1 MKKSLVAG
9 KAFAFAVKVVLV
21 SEKISSSKKE
31 FILTKQLIRSATS
44 IGANCHEAEHAESK
58 KDFIHKLSISLKEA
72 NETQYWLN
80 LMKATNYLDLNE
92 FQELEPLCTEL
103 VKMLTAIIKT
113 SKQNLAQQ

>member
-1 MKKSLVAG
+1 MKKSLVAE
-9 KAFAFAVKVVLV
+9 KAFEFAVKVVLV
-21 SEKISSSKKE
+21 AEKISNSKRE

-58 KDFIHKLSISLKEA
+58 KDFIHKLSVALKEA

-80 LMKATNYLDLNE
+80 LMKATNYLELNE
-92 FQELEPLCTEL
+92 FQELELLCTEL
-103 VKMLTAIIKT
+103 IKMLTAIIKT

>member
-9 KAFAFAVKVVLV
+9 KSFAFAVKIVLV

-58 KDFIHKLSISLKEA
+58 KDFIHKLSVALKEA

-80 LMKATNYLDLNE
+80 LMKATNYIDSNE

-103 VKMLTAIIKT
+103 IKMLTAIIKT
-113 SKQNLAQQ
+113 SKQNLSKQ